1 MSDPSVVAGH
11 GRVAAA
17 RTHAGAVTAVRGKLP
32 PHRRAGRV
40 ALGVVRY
47 GVIALVAAA
56 MFLPFFWMISA
67 SLMTYQESIR
77 IPPVWWPEVPQ
88 WQHYAE
94 VLRDPNVPLGLYFA
108 NSAIVSSAV
117 TLLVLA
123 TSSLAGY
130 ALTKLHFPG
139 RDAIFA
145 FFLST
150 MMFPAFLFLVPV
162 YYILK
167 RLPLM
172 GGNDWLGMGG
182 VGALQSHMA
191 LILPFAVSAWGIF
204 LMRQFMM
211 SVPDELLDAARIDGA
226 SELGIWARIM
236 LPLTRPALA
245 TVAIFTFIGQ
255 WNYLLWP
262 LIVTTSAP
270 HLMTVPVG
278 IRMMATAYSTAL
290 SAGRLQAATAMA
302 VVPTIVVFLAMQ
314 RHYIRGFA
322 LTGFK

>member
-1 MSDPSVVAGH
+1 M
-11 GRVAAA
+11 
-17 RTHAGAVTAVRGKLP
+17 AGAVRF
-32 PHRRAGRV
+32 
-40 ALGVVRY
+40 VVTL
-47 GVIALVAAA
+47 AVAAA
-56 MFLPFFWMISA
+56 MFLPFFWMFSS

-77 IPPVWWPEVPQ
+77 VPPVWWPEVPQ
-88 WQHYAE
+88 WHHYVE
-94 VLRDPNVPLGLYFA
+94 VLKDPRVPLGLYFK
-108 NSAIVSSAV
+108 NSIIVSTSV
-117 TLLVLA
+117 TLLVLL

-130 ALTKLHFPG
+130 ALTKLHFFG

-150 MMFPAFLFLVPV
+150 MMFPTFLFLVPV

-167 RLPLM
+167 RLPLV
-172 GGNDWLGMGG
+172 GGNDLFGLGG
-182 VGALQSHMA
+182 VGALQSHLS

-211 SVPDELLDAARIDGA
+211 SVPDELVDAARIDGA
-226 SELGIWARIM
+226 SELSIWARIM

-245 TVAIFTFIGQ
+245 TIAIFTFIGQ
-255 WNYLLWP
+255 WNYFLWP

-270 HLMTVPVG
+270 DLMTVPVG
-278 IRMMATAYSTAL
+278 IRMMGAAYSTAL
-290 SAGRLQAATAMA
+290 NAGKLQAATALA
-302 VVPTIVVFLAMQ
+302 IVPTIIIFLAMQ

>member
-1 MSDPSVVAGH
+1 MSSWPRRRRG
-11 GRVAAA
+11 AASA
-17 RTHAGAVTAVRGKLP
+17 VLGAVRLAITLVIAGAMG
-32 PHRRAGRV
+32 
-40 ALGVVRY
+40 
-47 GVIALVAAA
+47 
-56 MFLPFFWMISA
+56 LPFFWMISS

-77 IPPVWWPEVPQ
+77 IPPVWWPQVPQ
-88 WQHYAE
+88 WHHYVE
-94 VLRDPNVPLGLYFA
+94 VLKDPRVPLGLYFK
-108 NSAIVSSAV
+108 NSIIVSSAV
-117 TLLVLA
+117 TLLVLL

-130 ALTKLHFPG
+130 ALTKLRFPG

-167 RLPLM
+167 RIPLM
-172 GGNDWLGMGG
+172 GGNDVLGLGG
-182 VGALQSHMA
+182 VGALQSHVA

-211 SVPDELLDAARIDGA
+211 SVPDELVDAARIDGA
-226 SELGIWARIM
+226 SELSIWARIM

-245 TVAIFTFIGQ
+245 TIAIFTFIGQ

-270 HLMTVPVG
+270 HLATVPVG
-278 IRMMATAYSTAL
+278 IRMMATAYSTAVN
-290 SAGRLQAATAMA
+290 AGKLQAATALA
-302 VVPTIVVFLAMQ
+302 IVPTIVLFLAMQ

>member
-1 MSDPSVVAGH
+1 MSERVTVAEPSRPSRQIRG
-11 GRVAAA
+11 
-17 RTHAGAVTAVRGKLP
+17 VTALRQAPG
-32 PHRRAGRV
+32 HHRAGRV
-40 ALGVVRY
+40 ALGVARHAAILV
-47 GVIALVAAA
+47 VAAA
-56 MFLPFFWMISA
+56 MFLPFFWMFSA
-67 SLMTYQESIR
+67 SLMTYQETIR
-77 IPPVWWPEVPQ
+77 VPPVWWPAVPQ

-94 VLRDPNVPLGLYFA
+94 VLNDPNVPLGLYFA
-108 NSAIVSSAV
+108 NSVIVSSAV

-123 TSSLAGY
+123 TSSMAAY

-139 RDAIFA
+139 RDAVFA
-145 FFLST
+145 FILST

-167 RLPLM
+167 RLPLL

-182 VGALQSHMA
+182 VGALQSHLA

-211 SVPDELLDAARIDGA
+211 GVPDELVDAARIDGA
-226 SELGIWARIM
+226 TEVGIWARIM

-255 WNYLLWP
+255 WNYFLWP
-262 LIVTTSAP
+262 LIVTTSAS

-278 IRMMATAYSTAL
+278 IRMLATAYSTAL
-290 SAGRLQAATAMA
+290 TAGRLQAATALA
-302 VVPTIVVFLAMQ
+302 VVPTIVIFLSMQ

>member
-1 MSDPSVVAGH
+1 MAVVALRG
-11 GRVAAA
+11 GMRRRRPWTAVP
-17 RTHAGAVTAVRGKLP
+17 GAVRFAITLA
-32 PHRRAGRV
+32 
-40 ALGVVRY
+40 
-47 GVIALVAAA
+47 IAAA
-56 MFLPFFWMISA
+56 MFLPFFWMISS

-88 WQHYAE
+88 WQHYVA
-94 VLRDPNVPLGLYFA
+94 VLKDPRVPLALYFR
-108 NSAIVSSAV
+108 NSIIVSSAV
-117 TLLVLA
+117 TLLVLL

-130 ALTKLHFPG
+130 ALTKLQFPG
-139 RDAIFA
+139 RDVIFA

-172 GGNDWLGMGG
+172 GGNDLLGLGG
-182 VGALQSHMA
+182 VGALQSHVA

-211 SVPDELLDAARIDGA
+211 SVPDELVDAARIDGA
-226 SELGIWARIM
+226 SELSIWARIM

-245 TVAIFTFIGQ
+245 TIAIFTFIGQ

-270 HLMTVPVG
+270 HLATVPVG
-278 IRMMATAYSTAL
+278 IRMMAAAYSTAL
-290 SAGRLQAATAMA
+290 NAGKLQAATALA
-302 VVPTIVVFLAMQ
+302 IVPTIVLFLAMQ

>member
-1 MSDPSVVAGH
+1 MS
-11 GRVAAA
+11 R
-17 RTHAGAVTAVRGKLP
+17 AGAAWRPAVG
-32 PHRRAGRV
+32 
-40 ALGVVRY
+40 ALRLLLTL
-47 GVIALVAAA
+47 AVAAA
-56 MFLPFFWMISA
+56 MFLPFFWMFSS

-77 IPPVWWPEVPQ
+77 IPPVWWPQVPQ
-88 WQHYAE
+88 WQHYLE
-94 VLRDPNVPLGLYFA
+94 VLQDPRVPLGLYFK
-108 NSAIVSSAV
+108 NSVIVSSAV
-117 TLLVLA
+117 TLLVLL

-130 ALTKLHFPG
+130 ALTKLQFPG
-139 RDAIFA
+139 RDVIFGV
-145 FFLST
+145 FLAT

-167 RLPLM
+167 RMPLM
-172 GGNDWLGMGG
+172 GGNDLLGLGG
-182 VGALQSHMA
+182 TGALQSHVA

-211 SVPDELLDAARIDGA
+211 SVPDELVDAARMDGA
-226 SELGIWARIM
+226 SELSIWARIM

-245 TVAIFTFIGQ
+245 TIAIFTFIGQ

-262 LIVTTSAP
+262 LIVATSAP
-270 HLMTVPVG
+270 HLTTVPVG

-290 SAGRLQAATAMA
+290 NAGKLQAATVMA
-302 VVPTIVVFLAMQ
+302 IVPTIVLFLAMQ

>member
-1 MSDPSVVAGH
+1 MSSRDTGPAAGRRRSPWPAVVGTLRFVVTLA
-11 GRVAAA
+11 VAA
-17 RTHAGAVTAVRGKLP
+17 VMV
-32 PHRRAGRV
+32 
-40 ALGVVRY
+40 
-47 GVIALVAAA
+47 
-56 MFLPFFWMISA
+56 LPFFWMISS

-77 IPPVWWPEVPQ
+77 VPPVWWPEVPQ
-88 WQHYAE
+88 WHHYLE
-94 VLRDPNVPLGLYFA
+94 VLRDPRVPLGLYFK
-108 NSAIVSSAV
+108 NSIIVSSAV
-117 TLLVLA
+117 TLLVLV
-123 TSSLAGY
+123 TSSMAGY
-130 ALTKLHFPG
+130 ALTKLDFPG
-139 RDAIFA
+139 RDAIFRL
-145 FFLST
+145 FLAT

-167 RLPLM
+167 RMPLM
-172 GGNDWLGMGG
+172 GGNDILGLGG
-182 VGALQSHMA
+182 TGALQSHLA

-211 SVPDELLDAARIDGA
+211 SVPDELVDAARIDGA
-226 SELGIWARIM
+226 SELSIWSRIM

-245 TVAIFTFIGQ
+245 TIAIFTFIGQ

-270 HLMTVPVG
+270 HLATVPVG

-290 SAGRLQAATAMA
+290 NAGKLQAATVMA
-302 VVPTIVVFLAMQ
+302 IVPTIVLFLTMQ

>member
-1 MSDPSVVAGH
+1 MSSWPCRRRG
-11 GRVAAA
+11 
-17 RTHAGAVTAVRGKLP
+17 AGAAVLDAVRL
-32 PHRRAGRV
+32 
-40 ALGVVRY
+40 VVTL
-47 GVIALVAAA
+47 VIAGA
-56 MFLPFFWMISA
+56 MGLPFFWMISS

-77 IPPVWWPEVPQ
+77 IPPVWWPQVPQ
-88 WQHYAE
+88 WHQYVE
-94 VLRDPNVPLGLYFA
+94 VLNDPRVPLGLYFK
-108 NSAIVSSAV
+108 NSVIVSSSV
-117 TLLVLA
+117 TLLVLL

-130 ALTKLHFPG
+130 ALTKLRFPG

-167 RLPLM
+167 RMPLM
-172 GGNDWLGMGG
+172 GGNDVLGLGG
-182 VGALQSHMA
+182 VGALQSHVA

-211 SVPDELLDAARIDGA
+211 SVPDELVDAARIDGA
-226 SELGIWARIM
+226 SELSIWARIM

-245 TVAIFTFIGQ
+245 TIAIFTFIGQ

-270 HLMTVPVG
+270 HLATVPVG
-278 IRMMATAYSTAL
+278 IRMMATAYSTAVN
-290 SAGRLQAATAMA
+290 AGKLQAATALA
-302 VVPTIVVFLAMQ
+302 IVPTIALFLAMQ